1 MRLNLRQI
9 EAFRAVYRTG
19 GMTAAGNLMNI
30 TQPAVSRLI
39 RDLEAEIGL
48 PLFVRE
54 GISIAPTAD
63 ATALYQEV
71 ERSFHGL
78 DQVALFAS
86 DLKRNRS
93 GRINIAASLAPSF
106 FAIPDAIARFRDD
119 WPDVTISLQSFPS
132 PEVTDLVAAN
142 KADLG
147 LAVLPPQTDGVV
159 IMPLPPLRVVAVVP
173 AGHRLAR
180 KKVIRPKDLD
190 GEPMLMVN
198 EYSLMQQRI
207 LKSFEAEGV
216 TPNVIFDSSYS
227 GSICA
232 LVANGMG
239 ASVLDPVTARA
250 YDGKGIVSIAFEP
263 EVPYELRLIRAANRP
278 GSAHVR
284 AFADLLRVTLKEN

>member
-54 GISIAPTAD
+54 GTSIAPTPD
-63 ATALYQEV
+63 ATALYHEV
-71 ERSFHGL
+71 EKSFHGL
-78 DQVALFAS
+78 DQVALFAG

-106 FAIPDAIARFRDD
+106 FAIPDAIARFRND
-119 WPDVTISLQSFPS
+119 WPDVTVSLQSCPS

-142 KADLG
+142 KADIG
-147 LAVLPPQTDGVV
+147 LAVLPPQTGGVE
-159 IMPLPPLRVVAVVP
+159 IMPLPTLHVVAVVP
-173 AGHRLAR
+173 GNHKLS
-180 KKVIRPKDLD
+180 KKKIIRPKDLD
-190 GEPMLMVN
+190 GEAMLMVN

-216 TPNVIFDSSYS
+216 TPDVIFDSSYS
-227 GSICA
+227 GSICG
-232 LVANGMG
+232 LVAKGMG
-239 ASVLDPVTARA
+239 VSVLDPVTARA
-250 YDGKGIVSIAFEP
+250 YEGKGIVRVPFEP
-263 EVPYELRLIRAANRP
+263 RVPYELRLIRSANRP
-278 GSAHVR
+278 ASAHVQ
-284 AFADLLRVTLKEN
+284 AFADALRKTLEEN